1 MVGLPLE
8 HRSILTPQ
16 GSSRL
21 NTYWACIT
29 SIITSRRGAD
39 QIAGVF
45 YTCLFAYCC
54 SFVNPASQLH
64 TQYAIGYGTPNAVD
78 SLPPPICISP
88 SPVRHHGLRRS
99 RCHRAIGVA
108 LHHAC
113 ILCEPSFAP
122 LPIQQSVTPL
132 TRPPP
137 TQDPNDRVSLL
148 CAYLALLPQA
158 LGVVYLTLIFAS
170 REVEIALLFA
180 GQLACEA
187 LNFVLKRLIKEE
199 RPRQIH
205 GKGYGMP
212 SSHAQFVF
220 FWSVALT
227 LVLLVRHRPAT
238 SKSKSSA
245 AANKSSRSGSRI
257 VERLAVSAVSL
268 VLAAATAWSRIY
280 LNYHTPRQVLVGSS
294 VGVLSAVAWFVG
306 TALLRRSGLLEQAL
320 DLPMARALR
329 VRDLIVEEDLSEAG
343 WDRWEEKR
351 LARKNKLKGVKSQ

>member
-1 MVGLPLE
+1 M
-8 HRSILTPQ
+8 
-16 GSSRL
+16 
-21 NTYWACIT
+21 
-29 SIITSRRGAD
+29 
-39 QIAGVF
+39 
-45 YTCLFAYCC
+45 
-54 SFVNPASQLH
+54 
-64 TQYAIGYGTPNAVD
+64 GYDEAAAT
-78 SLPPPICISP
+78 
-88 SPVRHHGLRRS
+88 
-99 RCHRAIGVA
+99 
-108 LHHAC
+108 
-113 ILCEPSFAP
+113 AP
-122 LPIQQSVTPL
+122 LASLSITHVYY
-132 TRPPP
+132 
-137 TQDPNDRVSLL
+137 DPNDRISLL

-238 SKSKSSA
+238 SKSKSKA
-245 AANKSSRSGSRI
+245 AANNSSRSSSRI

-280 LNYHTPRQVLVGSS
+280 LNYHTPKQVLVGSS

-306 TALLRRSGLLEQAL
+306 TALLRKSGLLEQAL
-320 DLPMARALR
+320 DLPMVRAFR